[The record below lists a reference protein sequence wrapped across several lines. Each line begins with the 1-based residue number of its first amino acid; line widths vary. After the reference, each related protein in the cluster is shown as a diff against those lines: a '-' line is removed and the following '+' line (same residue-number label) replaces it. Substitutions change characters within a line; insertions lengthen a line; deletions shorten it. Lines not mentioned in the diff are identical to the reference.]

1 VLEGVLPYM
10 DLIESPLLINQIYL
24 IGPKN
29 LPEISLEN
37 ASNLE
42 ALADQIQ

>member
-1 VLEGVLPYM
+1 M
-10 DLIESPLLINQIYL
+10 DRIESPLLINEIYL

-29 LPEISLEN
+29 LPEIFFEN
-37 ASNLE
+37 APNLE